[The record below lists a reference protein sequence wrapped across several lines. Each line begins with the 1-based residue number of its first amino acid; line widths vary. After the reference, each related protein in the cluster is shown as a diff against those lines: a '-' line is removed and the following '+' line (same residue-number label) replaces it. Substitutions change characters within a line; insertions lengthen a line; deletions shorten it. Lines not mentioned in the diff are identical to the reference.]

1 MKRNFLLLVMM
12 CLLGG
17 FSSSLMA
24 QDVTIGSKKS
34 TSQYFPARLR
44 QNTVGSSYNY
54 SSISQQI
61 YTAQE
66 IQTGN
71 NGNMPEGKITKL
83 AFKSNTTS
91 KVFDKNVKVYMK
103 NIGTTESMTAWD
115 QSDDL
120 KNNLVYSG
128 PVEIDASGYLVFNLS
143 TAFNYKGGE
152 NILIYVDSDRGSS
165 GNVINDVA
173 FDVMNTTAKQS
184 AYAATGTATMNY
196 GFDGSWPSCRTMT
209 QKNVI
214 TITFSTGSNPAPTFN
229 DTYAYPNGQYATN
242 IFNPSLSFYAENK
255 THYKVLLSTTS
266 DFSSDVR
273 YVAGSETEW
282 VYDETKQIYTST
294 VTGLN
299 YSQATTYYWK
309 VIASNGGGE
318 TDPTTESTVYSF
330 TTKQISAPGQISDAY
345 PNGHQD
351 LVNPT
356 FTWTFGSDTEEY
368 QVIID
373 GEAKTG
379 WTNPGSSTTGSYQTS
394 GLSSGEHTWRIDA
407 KNYVTTTTGT
417 EYSFSVA
424 SLPDN
429 VTPIS
434 PVDGATGV
442 TSNIV
447 RFQFAPNTTHYKL
460 VMSDTDETEMFYF
473 SQANGGTGDN
483 WTETNGVEEMSFII
497 PYFGLGKTL
506 YWAVEVKN
514 AIGER
519 SAWGTND
526 EEKAAIYSFTA
537 ASTLPVANV
546 APEDG
551 ANNLE
556 NPVLSWNFKGN
567 ATHYMV
573 YLGTEENNL
582 TPATEWLARGTEGTG
597 LVGSGSYQTTDLAAA
612 TQYFWRVDVK
622 EGETVLAGDVWSFV
636 TTLPTPEAQANPAQ
650 VVPSFGIVFGGTTI
664 NWGKIETA
672 QGYNVYLDGVKLNDE
687 LIPTNT
693 NYYAIPA
700 NSMKL
705 QYNMTTGYTF
715 NVQAVYEGLGP
726 VMSEDVIVKVTG
738 TGYLSATIYKND
750 YYNRLEGA
758 TITLSCT
765 EDEFGNTYEEGN
777 GRQYVLTTD
786 SNGQYLSSTEGNER
800 IQNGTYD
807 VTVEK
812 AYFDTYTSTIT
823 IKNNETST
831 IEEILTADN
840 TVIFDV
846 TLFNESFN
854 TIEVYLENANWEDAQ
869 AGWYNVYLKNGE
881 DIEDLGTQWFQ
892 APNNMTTSV
901 YIKYTDWAYLGKG
914 NYQFGVS
921 KIDDQIN
928 WSGVK
933 ARSYDVFEGRTDSW
947 SLEGNWR
954 DGELPSENANVYVLS
969 PLTINEDEDIT
980 TGTVTIQG
988 DGIITING
996 SLTADNVYNNTQAG
1010 NLCIN
1015 DGGQLR
1021 QNNTNLNGKFVMN
1034 IVKGDWTVENDTTGW
1049 QFISS
1054 PINNAPIT
1062 QFIPANQ
1069 AQGDYD
1075 LYRYDGGMWY
1085 NHKAEENN
1093 QFIDETFVYGRAYLA
1108 SYEDAETATLSGKLN
1123 AEKTFARQ
1131 YSYTE
1136 EVENEDKLK
1145 NFFLVG
1151 NPFTFD
1157 MDLKYMTCNN
1167 VVEGIAVVKPTGGY
1181 EYRTVSNNG
1190 IVPVGDGFFI
1200 KTTGAYPS
1208 ISYNETAA
1216 AKRSEKVES
1225 INIIASSN
1233 AGEDN
1238 VIINFN
1244 GKKEG
1249 FNKLQ
1254 NFNEG
1259 IANIF
1264 VAKENERYGIF
1275 NCNRDVNEVTLS
1287 FIPKQMGSYSI
1298 SFDIDGEFESVV
1310 LVDRLTGIETDMLA
1324 EKEYNFIATK
1334 DDRSD
1339 RFVLKLA
1346 NGEEP
1351 SENSQFVYQSGE
1363 ELIINA
1369 EGTIQIIDMMGRMVY
1384 SSNAENSR
1392 INVSNLK
1399 GATYIVRN
1407 ITDNDVKVQKVVIY

>member
-24 QDVTIGSKKS
+24 QETTVQVGTIGTSESNIYPYIS
-34 TSQYFPARLR
+34 T
-44 QNTVGSSYNY
+44 YNY
-54 SSISQQI
+54 STSQQI
-61 YTAQE
+61 YKASE
-66 IQTGN
+66 IGKGGTISKIAFHVSD
-71 NGNMPEGKITKL
+71 EGVNK
-83 AFKSNTTS
+83 
-91 KVFDKNVKVYMK
+91 KVYDVK
-103 NIGTTESMTAWD
+103 IYIKHTTKDAFASKTDWD
-115 QSDDL
+115 KTVTSEH
-120 KNNLVYSG
+120 LVYDGNPDITNSLL
-128 PVEIDASGYLVFNLS
+128 EIPLTTPFEYDGTQNLLVC
-143 TAFNYKGGE
+143 
-152 NILIYVDSDRGSS
+152 
-165 GNVINDVA
+165 
-173 FDVMNTTAKQS
+173 FDVNSKQG
-184 AYAATGTATMNY
+184 AATYYRTYSADSKRVMYYRNANNY
-196 GFDGSWPSCRTMT
+196 GPDAANYYNNAASSSPTNMIP
-209 QKNVI
+209 VI
-214 TITFSTGSNPAPTFN
+214 TLTFGGSVQAKDPEFT
-229 DTYAYPNGQYATN
+229 DTYAYPSNNATG
-242 IFNPSLSFYAENK
+242 IFNPYLKFYAENK
-255 THYKVLLSTTS
+255 THYKVLLSTS
-266 DFSSDVR
+266 EDFSANVT
-273 YVAGSETEW
+273 YVAGS
-282 VYDETKQIYTST
+282 
-294 VTGLN
+294 
-299 YSQATTYYWK
+299 ATTWVESPASVKEVSTANISGLTYNPATKYYWK
-309 VIASNGGGE
+309 VIASNGGGQS
-318 TDPTTESTVYSF
+318 DPTAEKVYSF
-330 TTKQISAPGQISDAY
+330 TTKEVTTNPGAVTNMLPEDGAT
-345 PNGHQD
+345 G
-351 LVNPT
+351 LLNPEL
-356 FTWTFGSDTEEY
+356 TWTYGDNTVDY
-368 QVIID
+368 QVIVD
-373 GEAKTG
+373 DEVKVD
-379 WTNPGSSTTGSYQTS
+379 WTNIGYDETGSYQTS
-394 GLSSGEHTWRIDA
+394 DLSSGEHTWRV
-407 KNYVTTTTGT
+407 NTRNNNETYT
-417 EYSFSVA
+417 EGSLYTFTVA

-429 VTPIS
+429 VTPVS
-434 PVDGATGV
+434 PTDGATGV
-442 TSNIV
+442 ASNVV
-447 RFQFAPNTTHYKL
+447 RFQFAPNTEEYRL
-460 VMSDTDETEMFYF
+460 LYSDSNAGEMGYI
-473 SQANGGTGDN
+473 SVNNGGTGN
-483 WTETNGVEEMSFII
+483 TWTSTGGATEMEFTI
-497 PYFGLGKTL
+497 PGFGLGKTL
-506 YWAVEVKN
+506 YWAVDVKN
-514 AIGER
+514 SIGQR
-519 SAWGTND
+519 SVWNGG
-526 EEKAAIYSFTA
+526 EEIAIYSFTV

-546 APEDG
+546 APENG
-551 ANNLE
+551 ANNLD
-556 NPVLSWNFKGN
+556 NPELSWNFKGN

-582 TPATEWLARGTEGTG
+582 TAQTEWLARGTEGTG
-597 LVGSGSYQTTDLAAA
+597 LAGSGSYQTADLTPA
-612 TQYFWRVDVK
+612 TKYFWRVDVK

-705 QYNMTTGYTF
+705 QYNMTGYTF
-715 NVQAVYEGLGP
+715 NVQAVYEGMGS
-726 VMSEDVIVKVTG
+726 VMSGDVIVKVTG
-738 TGYLSATIYKND
+738 TGYLSATIFKND
-750 YYNRLEGA
+750 YKNRLEGA

-823 IKNNETST
+823 IKNNQTST
-831 IEEILTADN
+831 ISEILTADN

-869 AGWYNVYLKNGE
+869 AGYYNVYLKNGE
-881 DIEDLGTQWFQ
+881 DIEDLGTHWFQ

-901 YIKYTDWAYLGKG
+901 YITYTDWAYLGKG

-933 ARSYDVFEGRTDSW
+933 ARNYDVFEGRTDSW

-1093 QFIDETFVYGRAYLA
+1093 QFNDETFVYGRAYLA